1 MAFGSTPKNS
11 NMHHGLSLRVD
22 TIVPVSYWPRVYSSG
37 KADSHRHTKER
48 EGRIR
53 PLIREHACPSQK
65 SLSVLMNPLP
75 WTSAKPAYFLSYSK
89 SMTFLFL
96 LFFPESGYE
105 LLTHRVCVS
114 FSEAACPSWGC
125 IQMVWFSL
133 FLFSSSSSLSLV
145 SRFPVFQEMSHLDD
159 LRHPVMTLYLTTVP
173 EPEESLAMEYY
184 NDLKSIILPWICCSS
199 FGHTDKT
206 YD

>member
-37 KADSHRHTKER
+37 KADSHRQTKER

-96 LFFPESGYE
+96 LFFQNLAMSSWHTGFVFLSLKLPALHGAAYKWSG
-105 LLTHRVCVS
+105 
-114 FSEAACPSWGC
+114 
-125 IQMVWFSL
+125 
-133 FLFSSSSSLSLV
+133 FLCFSSPPPALSPWSLGFLSS
-145 SRFPVFQEMSHLDD
+145 R
-159 LRHPVMTLYLTTVP
+159 RWAT
-173 EPEESLAMEYY
+173 
-184 NDLKSIILPWICCSS
+184 
-199 FGHTDKT
+199 
-206 YD
+206 